1 MLARCG
7 WHLQLS
13 RLAAL
18 VLPMLPC
25 AGAAQ
30 GLSAY
35 APRLEIETVSPAW
48 QSRAAGTAAEGALPA
63 YLSDGSRESVR
74 ARWWWG
80 SGRLEVGA
88 GADWSTLAASERT
101 IANRRAA
108 TPVLG
113 LRAELAR
120 GTHLAY
126 ERDAVAASAQD
137 RFPAATSGSRLALE
151 LSAGGASRA
160 RVLPAGL
167 LRVQLSSASTLQF
180 RPRSG
185 GLSVM
190 YRAGF

>member
-1 MLARCG
+1 MLTRCG

-18 VLPMLPC
+18 VLPMLSC
-25 AGAAQ
+25 ATFAQ

-48 QSRAAGTAAEGALPA
+48 QPRAAGAAAEGASPA
-63 YLSDGSRESVR
+63 NLSEGNRESVR

-80 SGRLEVGA
+80 SGGLEVGA
-88 GADWSTLAASERT
+88 GADWSSLAGSERS
-101 IANRRAA
+101 IAYRRTT

-126 ERDAVAASAQD
+126 ERDAVVATRQD
-137 RFPAATSGSRLALE
+137 DFPATAGSSRLALE
-151 LSAGGASRA
+151 LSAGGASRE

-167 LRVQLSSASTLQF
+167 LRVQLSSASTLQL

-185 GLSVM
+185 GLSVT